1 MIRQLTLPTL
11 ALLLVAPL
19 APLAAQQRT
28 TGGQELDWRGRIRS
42 GGTLRVFNTNG
53 AVRVEPTDSDEAT
66 ARSQTR
72 GSEAERARVIL
83 EVIEDGDG
91 VTICAR
97 RENQRCTPD
106 GLRSEGR
113 NSWNDRERS
122 GTATL
127 TIGLPRGVD
136 LRASSGNGAVT
147 VTRAGADVHAS
158 SGNGDVQVNGAAGA
172 VRASSGNGAVTVNDA
187 GRGVTASSGN
197 GRVVISTAEGPVKA
211 SSGNGSVDV
220 RMQSLQ
226 GSEDMEFTS
235 GNGRVTVRLPASFTG
250 QLDLSTGHGSA
261 YSDFPV
267 TVQGRLQPTR
277 LRGAVGDGRG
287 PTVRLRSGNGSV
299 EVRKLDG

>member
-1 MIRQLTLPTL
+1 MIRYATLSAL
-11 ALLLVAPL
+11 ALLLA

-42 GGTLRVFNTNG
+42 GGTMRIFNTNG
-53 AVRVEPTDSDEAT
+53 AIRVEPGDGDEAT
-66 ARSQTR
+66 VRSETR
-72 GSEAERARVIL
+72 GSTAERERVIL
-83 EVIEDGDG
+83 EVIEGNDG
-91 VTICAR
+91 VTVCAR
-97 RENQRCTPD
+97 RENQRCEEG

-113 NSWNDRERS
+113 NWSERERV
-122 GTATL
+122 GTAAL
-127 TIGLPRGVD
+127 MVRLPRGVN

-147 VTRAGADVHAS
+147 VTRAGADVQAT
-158 SGNGDVQVNGAAGA
+158 SGNGDVQVNGAAGT
-172 VRASSGNGAVTVNDA
+172 VRATSGNGSVTVNDA

-220 RMQSLQ
+220 RMQSLR
-226 GSEDMEFTS
+226 GAENMEFTS
-235 GNGRVTVRLPASFTG
+235 GNGRVTVRLPASFNG
-250 QLDLSTGHGSA
+250 ELDLSTGHGSA

-277 LRGAVGDGRG
+277 LRGTVGDGRG